1 MAKNIERPFSVTL
14 VMVYAAFIG
23 LLNIGLGIF
32 TLVDRNDSVLI
43 RESLHSPAQLTTAG
57 IIAIVFGSIQLL
69 LAAAVG
75 QGNNLVRMLFAVVAA
90 FNLAVGAWGALA
102 LSGEQ
107 RVTGVFAVVFAVL
120 TLFLLFNKKADEY
133 FEQANS

>member
-23 LLNIGLGIF
+23 LLNIALGIF
-32 TLVDRNDSVLI
+32 TLVDRNDSAFVS
-43 RESLHSPAQLTTAG
+43 ESLHSPAQLTAAG
-57 IIAIVFGSIQLL
+57 IVAIVLGSIQLL
-69 LAAAVG
+69 LAAALG
-75 QGNNLVRMLFAVVAA
+75 QGNNLVRMLFAVIAA

-120 TLFLLFNKKADEY
+120 TLFLLFNKKADDY

>member
-57 IIAIVFGSIQLL
+57 II
-69 LAAAVG
+69 AAAVG